1 MVREVRGEVCQQL
14 AQPRLLVQDRQETQL
29 GTVRPCIDKL
39 LNNHLIRYLRIDRND
54 IYLAVLVVRV
64 RLMMSVQM
72 SEGCMVS
79 CEHQTEAECGEQ
91 SFYTRPG
98 DIETWRHGDSSGHGY
113 MIVS

>member
-1 MVREVRGEVCQQL
+1 MYKSTEM
-14 AQPRLLVQDRQETQL
+14 
-29 GTVRPCIDKL
+29 
-39 LNNHLIRYLRIDRND
+39 D

-79 CEHQTEAECGEQ
+79 CEQQTEAECGEQ

-98 DIETWRHGDSSGHGY
+98 DMDGDMETA
-113 MIVS
+113 VAAVT